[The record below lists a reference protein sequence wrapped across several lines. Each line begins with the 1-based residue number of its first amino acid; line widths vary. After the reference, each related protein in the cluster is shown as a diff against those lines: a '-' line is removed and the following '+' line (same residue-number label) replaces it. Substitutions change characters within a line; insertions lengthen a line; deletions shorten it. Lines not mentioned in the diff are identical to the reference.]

1 MIQKLFTDQT
11 VAVDIVVKNWEEA
24 VRYGGKMLVDAGN
37 TDKNYIDAM
46 VKNIQKMGQYIV
58 IAPGL
63 AMPHARPEY
72 GVKKIGMSLVRLK
85 NPVPFGN
92 EEYDPVDILIFICA
106 IDQTTHITA
115 LAELMVLIEDEP
127 FLASV
132 RNGMTK
138 NEIVSYIQNKSF
150 IEKDD

>member
-11 VAVDIVVKNWEEA
+11 VAVDIEVKSWEEA
-24 VRYGGKMLVDAGN
+24 VRYGGAMLVDAGN

-46 VKNIQKMGQYIV
+46 VQNIQKMGQYIV

-115 LAELMVLIEDEP
+115 LAELMILIEDEP
-127 FLASV
+127 FLAAV

-138 NEIVSYIQNKSF
+138 NEIISYIQNKDF
-150 IEKDD
+150 TVKDD

>member
-11 VAVDIVVKNWEEA
+11 VAVDIEVKNWEEA

-37 TDKNYIDAM
+37 TDRKYIDAM

-115 LAELMVLIEDEP
+115 LAELMVLIEDEK
-127 FLASV
+127 FLAAM
-132 RNGMTK
+132 RNGMK
-138 NEIVSYIQNKSF
+138 KGEIVSYIQNKDF
-150 IEKDD
+150 TVKDD

>member
-24 VRYGGKMLVDAGN
+24 VRYGGEMLVDAGN

-72 GVKKIGMSLVRLK
+72 GVKKIGMSLVHLK

-106 IDQTTHITA
+106 TDQTTHITA
-115 LAELMVLIEDEP
+115 LAELLVLIEDEP